1 LYVGVVE
8 IEVEVEDEDEKL
20 FSAIG
25 KMMANLWQCYGNAM
39 SGETATEDRESKC
52 HPPTR

>member
-1 LYVGVVE
+1 MYVGVVE
-8 IEVEVEDEDEKL
+8 DEDEDEDEEEGP
-20 FSAIG
+20 FFAIG